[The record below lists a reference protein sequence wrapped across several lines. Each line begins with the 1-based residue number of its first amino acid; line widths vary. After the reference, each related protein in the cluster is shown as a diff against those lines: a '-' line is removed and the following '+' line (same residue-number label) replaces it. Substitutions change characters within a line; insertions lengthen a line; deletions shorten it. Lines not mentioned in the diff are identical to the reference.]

1 MESAKS
7 ETIRDVSVD
16 DHLTR
21 EQKIAA
27 HAGLVRMV
35 ALRLKNGQT
44 DLEDLIQWGQIG
56 LIQAVDRFDPAR
68 GTRFSTFAVP
78 YIAGEIHRCLRE
90 DRQIHCSRE
99 TGRLCGTIHR
109 YQQTFE
115 AEHGRP
121 PSIQELAMALKVS
134 TEKILLALSLTTPV
148 SSIDAPLPGDE
159 EHSLKDTIPQPE
171 TGPSTETR
179 LDLATSLSS
188 LPVEEQRL
196 IHLRYYQGLTQTQ
209 TAAILHKNQVQV
221 SRLEKKIL
229 RALRRKIRG

>member
-7 ETIRDVSVD
+7 EVARDMSVD

-21 EQKIAA
+21 EEQIAA

-35 ALRLKNGQT
+35 ALRLRNGQT

-56 LIQAVDRFDPAR
+56 LIQAVDRFDPAW

-78 YIAGEIHRCLRE
+78 YIAGEIRRCLRE
-90 DRQIHCSRE
+90 DRQVHCSRE
-99 TGRLCGTIHR
+99 IGRLCSAIHR
-109 YQQTFE
+109 YQQSFE
-115 AEHGRP
+115 AERGRP
-121 PSIQELAMALKVS
+121 PSIQELALALQVS
-134 TEKILLALSLTTPV
+134 AEKILLALSLTSPL

-159 EHSLKDTIPQPE
+159 ERSLKDTIPQPE

-179 LDLATSLSS
+179 LDLAAGLSS
-188 LPVEEQRL
+188 LPAEEQRL
-196 IHLRYYQGLTQTQ
+196 IQLRYFQGLTQTQ
-209 TAAILHKNQVQV
+209 TAAVLHKSQVQV

-229 RALRRKIRG
+229 QALRRKICE

>member
-7 ETIRDVSVD
+7 DAVRPVSVD
-16 DHLTR
+16 TPLTR

-35 ALRLKNGQT
+35 ALRLMNGQT

-78 YIAGEIHRCLRE
+78 YIAGEIRRCLRE
-90 DRQIHCSRE
+90 DRQVHCSRE
-99 TGRLCGTIHR
+99 TGRLCGAIHR
-109 YQQTFE
+109 YQQAFE
-115 AEHGRP
+115 TEHGRP
-121 PSIQELAMALKVS
+121 PSIQELSLALKVS
-134 TEKILLALSLTTPV
+134 AEKILLALSLAAPV

-159 EHSLKDTIPQPE
+159 EHCLKDTIPQPE
-171 TGPSTETR
+171 SGPSAETC
-179 LDLATSLSS
+179 LDLAASLSS
-188 LPVEEQRL
+188 LPADEQRL
-196 IHLRYYQGLTQTQ
+196 IRLRYYQGLTQAQ
-209 TAAILHKNQVQV
+209 TAAILHKSQVQI

-229 RALRRKIRG
+229 QVLRRKICG